1 MASQP
6 ETEQRPFSVPQ
17 LADRWG
23 CSEGLIR
30 KLIRDN
36 RLQCFRPGA
45 LIRIS
50 ATEVERYECEVN
62 QQNTPSKG
70 SSKDLPSS
78 IEARTEN
85 VSVEGSTRKID
96 RAPRRKRATSG
107 KGQTVLRGPWGGA

>member
-6 ETEQRPFSVPQ
+6 ETEARPFSVPQ
-17 LADRWG
+17 LAERWG

-30 KLIRDN
+30 KMIRDG

-50 ATEVERYECEVN
+50 ATEVERYECQVS
-62 QQNTPSKG
+62 QQNS
-70 SSKDLPSS
+70 PSS
-78 IEARTEN
+78 
-85 VSVEGSTRKID
+85 VSERVSRSSGEKTASAAVDNSHRSIG
-96 RAPRRKRATSG
+96 RAPRRKRESSG

>member
-17 LADRWG
+17 LAARWG

-30 KLIRDN
+30 KLIRDK

-62 QQNTPSKG
+62 QQNTPSSASDRG
-70 SSKDLPSS
+70 LPSS
-78 IEARTEN
+78 GEKTESAGGGNSAR
-85 VSVEGSTRKID
+85 VIG
-96 RAPRRKRATSG
+96 RAPRRKREPSG